1 MFAAVL
7 VREGSKHTNKAA
19 SSLFLKLSVA
29 ATGCAISTS
38 ARFTCLLPRHTIV
51 TQYGRLH
58 NTVAVRSPPDSEEQP
73 FKHLFHPPST
83 ERHDWKSQP
92 SSITRRCWPTRKAPT
107 DCVSVGQVD
116 RQQCQALTAAISE
129 SHITSTT
136 CRMDCRV
143 KILGAQICLCEQRA
157 TCSRAAAHAYGK
169 I

>member
-7 VREGSKHTNKAA
+7 VRGGSNHRNKAA
-19 SSLFLKLSVA
+19 SSLFLQLSAA

-73 FKHLFHPPST
+73 FKHLLHPPAI
-83 ERHDWKSQP
+83 ERNDWRSQP
-92 SSITRRCWPTRKAPT
+92 SSITRRCWPTRQAPT
-107 DCVSVGQVD
+107 DCVSMG
-116 RQQCQALTAAISE
+116 RAHT
-129 SHITSTT
+129 TSTT
-136 CRMDCRV
+136 CQMNCRV
-143 KILGAQICLCEQRA
+143 TVPGTQTCLCGQRA

-169 I
+169 ICRSLQTYCSKRYS